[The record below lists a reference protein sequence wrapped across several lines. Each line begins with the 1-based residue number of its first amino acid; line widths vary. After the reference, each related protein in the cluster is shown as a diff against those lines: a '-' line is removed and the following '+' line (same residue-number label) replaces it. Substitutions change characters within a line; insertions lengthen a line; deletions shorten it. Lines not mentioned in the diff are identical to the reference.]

1 MGGDAQTVTV
11 GILGFH
17 DSRETKA
24 ISNAVTA
31 LGHEAVWL
39 HEEAVGIDVSRAG
52 VALDPDVDVVVNR
65 LLLSKS
71 TSPLEDLSIAS
82 CYAAVRPVLNDPR
95 SVLVAVHKHATSSRL
110 AAAGIPVPHTYMAT
124 ADAKLNAARDGFGTP
139 VVYKTAIGTNGGG
152 TWLVDHDRAVSATV
166 DGRRAFV
173 QQYVDASER
182 HRDLRI
188 YVVDDEVVGAMY
200 RYAPAGDWRTNV
212 ALGGDVEDATEDL
225 PQGAAGAALRA
236 TRTLGLDYAG
246 VDLIESDG
254 GWLVLEVNPTAGF
267 RGLFRATGRS
277 PAAAI
282 AGLAI
287 ERAGGRVDSALVERL
302 GRDLDGTPP
311 ADAPSRVRD
320 ERVPVVGH
328 AERVT
333 VTGISGSKEV
343 LARIDTAASMTRIAP
358 DLAADLGTEPSA
370 AVEDGAPPRV
380 DIVVELAGERRT
392 VTAVLDEEMGP
403 ETPLR
408 IGRNVLRD
416 YYVDVRRGVRGDAGD

>member
-1 MGGDAQTVTV
+1 MGGDTQTVTV

-24 ISNAVTA
+24 ISNAVAA

-39 HEEAVGIDVSRAG
+39 HEEAVGIDVSRSG

-95 SVLVAVHKHATSSRL
+95 SVLFAVHKHATASRL
-110 AAAGIPVPHTYMAT
+110 AAAGVPVPHTYMAT

-166 DGRRAFV
+166 DGRRAFI
-173 QQYVDASER
+173 QEYVGASER

-212 ALGGDVEDATEDL
+212 ALGGDVEDATGDL
-225 PQGAAGAALRA
+225 PQRAAGAALRA

-267 RGLFRATGRS
+267 RGLFRATG
-277 PAAAI
+277 
-282 AGLAI
+282 
-287 ERAGGRVDSALVERL
+287 
-302 GRDLDGTPP
+302 TPP

-343 LARIDTAASMTRIAP
+343 LARIDTAASTTRIAP
-358 DLAADLGTEPSA
+358 DLASDLGTEPPA

-392 VTAVLDEEMGP
+392 VTAVLDEDVGS

-408 IGRNVLRD
+408 IGRDVLRD
-416 YYVDVRRGVRGDAGD
+416 YYVDVRRGVRGGAGD